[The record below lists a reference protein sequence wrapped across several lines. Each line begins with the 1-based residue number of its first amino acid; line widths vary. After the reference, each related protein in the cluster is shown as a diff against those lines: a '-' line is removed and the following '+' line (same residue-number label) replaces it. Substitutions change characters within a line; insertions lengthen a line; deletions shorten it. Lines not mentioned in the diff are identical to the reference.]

1 MAGEIDIIVT
11 SQAQESLEQLLKRL
25 KEVEN
30 TISEIATKS
39 LGMNSAISGVKNPS
53 DLGKYLEEIEKR
65 NTALKKEQENYK
77 KIADGIAKQIE
88 EKKKLEKLSKDYS
101 DKEAIRKAKEI
112 KDSEKLLQQY
122 KKEEQEKQAQIKKT
136 FEEADALRKKDL
148 AREEAKLAKEIEI
161 NNKRVASEQAKTK
174 RLEEIQAKSQARIDA
189 INSRTGANS
198 VIPGMSQKIA
208 FMKQEEAE
216 AKKTASAYRQITFRL
231 SEATAKYQDLIVR
244 GKLATQTQKQFNQEL
259 EVAKN
264 KFTQLKGRVEQADKA
279 VGNFGST
286 GQKGLSFAKN
296 LLGAFGIVGGVQM
309 IADLTMKTYEQI
321 KVIQSLDFALKT
333 ATETSTNFYKQQ
345 RFLMEI
351 SEQYGADIDGLTSQY
366 TKFYIASKDKL
377 GSKEIQQIFESVTKS
392 AGVLGL
398 TLEARERSFYALNQM
413 MSKGTVQ
420 AEELKQQLGDSLP
433 NAFNIMVKAYQKLHP
448 EMKVTEES
456 FRQLM
461 KDGKILSSEVLPEF
475 ARQLEKSYGVE
486 LLERVDTLAAK
497 QERAGNAWSNMV
509 RRFSEGNGL
518 ISKSVGFLLDGFTF
532 ALNNLETLIK
542 LSNPLFAGI
551 KDMYDYLNKS
561 EKEYQDGKVS
571 ARENASKL
579 LKSFDNEEKRL
590 NNSKIKEENK
600 LLLLQKKSQ
609 GQKGQD
615 LEITKKQIS
624 QSESKINLLDKQI
637 KKQQEL
643 SEQEK
648 QDYRENAIRNNKLLE
663 ADISGKSLDRDK
675 IKTDL
680 SNAELRIKQKGYG
693 NRSKDLQER
702 RKLIAEQS
710 KVEEEIRKL
719 NLKIIYNN
727 TIIDATNP
735 DNITNKVVPEDK
747 GSGKSKAIKEQ
758 KEKIRLN
765 FEEVLSELELRKVKL
780 ENEQSGYSDIMND
793 EKDLFANRIKARENY
808 NRVTTILIDNQL
820 QIEKAKNLEAWTENN
835 QKNNEALIKGT
846 ENNEFN
852 KKNNLISDE
861 AYWNEKIRLNEQ
873 FNQNI
878 QDIQKTYD
886 NENLTAKEVSAKKQK
901 DLERASMLFYKGIE
915 EKKQGFLRESDKLI
929 RDSQIENLAQLK
941 DNEKLSLDAR
951 QQAYEAWFKLKKQE
965 LQVQYEIDKAKATSP
980 EEEQAVLKRYE
991 TAFNSLSKIKSPF
1004 VQAKEDFKEYLKSLS
1019 SGYIENSLD
1028 SIGLSSLKMFTDFD
1042 AQGQSTFEKLFA
1054 QADTF
1059 GEKSAVIFQGVGDVF
1074 QETMALMNA
1083 SSDARFEAE
1092 KQRAE
1097 ESYNTAVRF
1106 AGQEAF
1112 GRAKLDREYEKKR
1125 KEIDKRQLEAKK
1137 KQAKFNAVID
1147 GAQAV
1152 TSILAQYPK
1161 FDGGIAMFAA
1171 LATTVALTLAQIAVI
1186 SKEKVPE
1193 YKDGT
1198 PIGGHK
1204 GGIAKVND
1212 QKGTNYKEIIKT
1224 PDGKL
1229 KMFEGRDLYLD
1240 LPKGTE
1246 VFNAQKS
1253 MDMLGFDNSLNRML
1267 TNNNILAPIVKVQN
1281 YNIALERKLDR
1292 LTDVVQNKQ
1301 SVSVNIGKDGLD
1313 VYVRNGH
1320 STKEILN
1327 RQIDFKGTGW

>member
-65 NTALKKEQENYK
+65 NLALKKEQENYK

-88 EKKKLEKLSKDYS
+88 EKKKLEKLSKDFS
-101 DKEAIRKAKEI
+101 DKEASRKAKEI
-112 KDSEKLLQQY
+112 KDAEKLLQQY

-161 NNKRVASEQAKTK
+161 NNKRVASEEVKAK
-174 RLEEIQAKSQARIDA
+174 RLQEIQQRSQARIDG

-216 AKKTASAYRQITFRL
+216 AKKTASAYRQLTFRL
-231 SEATAKYQDLIVR
+231 SEATVKYQDLIVR

-264 KFTQLKGRVEQADKA
+264 KFTQLKNRVEQADKA

-532 ALNNLETLIK
+532 SLNNLETLIK

-590 NNSKIKEENK
+590 SSSKIKEENK

-648 QDYRENAIRNNKLLE
+648 KDYRENAIRNNKLLE

-735 DNITNKVVPEDK
+735 DNITNKVVPENSSS
-747 GSGKSKAIKEQ
+747 GTGKSKAIKEQ

-765 FEEVLSELELRKVKL
+765 FEEVQSELELRKVKL
-780 ENEQSGYSDIMND
+780 ENEQSGYYDIMND

-835 QKNNEALIKGT
+835 QKNNEALVKGT

-886 NENLTAKEVSAKKQK
+886 NENLTAKEVSAEKQK
-901 DLERASMLFYKGIE
+901 DLDRASMLFYKGIE

-929 RDSQIENLAQLK
+929 RDSQIENLAELK
-941 DNEKLSLDAR
+941 ENEKLSLDAR

-965 LQVQYEIDKAKATSP
+965 LQIQYEIDKAKATSP
-980 EEEQAVLKRYE
+980 EEEEAVLRRYE
-991 TAFNSLSKIKSPF
+991 SAFNNLSKIKSPF
-1004 VQAKEDFKEYLKSLS
+1004 VQAKEDFNEYLKSLS

-1028 SIGLSSLKMFTDFD
+1028 SIGLSSLKMFTDLD

-1074 QETMALMNA
+1074 QETMALMNS

-1112 GRAKLDREYEKKR
+1112 GRAKLDREYEKKK
-1125 KEIDKRQLEAKK
+1125 KEIALRQFNEKQ
-1137 KQAKFNAVID
+1137 KQAKTNVIID
-1147 GAQAV
+1147 MAQAIIGAV
-1152 TSILAQYPK
+1152 AAYPATGGLPFSAIAAGIGAIQLA
-1161 FDGGIAMFAA
+1161 I
-1171 LATTVALTLAQIAVI
+1171 I
-1186 SKEKVPE
+1186 SNQKPPE
-1193 YKDGT
+1193 YKNGT

-1204 GGIAKVND
+1204 GGFAKVND
-1212 QKGTNYKEIIKT
+1212 GSGANYKEIIKT
-1224 PDGKL
+1224 PDGKM
-1229 KMFEGRDLYLD
+1229 KMFEGRDLYMD
-1240 LPKGTE
+1240 LPIGTK
-1246 VFNAQKS
+1246 VFNAQKT

-1281 YNIALERKLDR
+1281 DNIALERKLDR

-1320 STKEILN
+1320 STKEMLN
-1327 RQIDFKGTGW
+1327 KQIDFKGTGW